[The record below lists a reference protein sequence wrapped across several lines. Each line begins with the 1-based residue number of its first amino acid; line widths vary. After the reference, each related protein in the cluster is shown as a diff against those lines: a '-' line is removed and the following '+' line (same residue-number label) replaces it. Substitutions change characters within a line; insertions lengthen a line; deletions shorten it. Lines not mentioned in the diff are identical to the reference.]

1 MRASQLQRGKV
12 TAVFRAMD
20 ADGDGL
26 LDESDFRAIT
36 ERWSWLRGA
45 AEGSADH
52 ERISAIMMGWWAA
65 LATVADADGDGK
77 VTVDEVLAVVARLPG
92 MLDAV
97 VTTASAMFD
106 AGDADG
112 DDLISAAE
120 YRSLIEAWNG
130 RSTDTD
136 AVFGILDEDGD
147 GLLSRAQF
155 TTLWTQFWVSDD
167 PIAPGNW
174 VFGNFSLPET
184 PDETGLDETGLTGR
198 A

>member
-1 MRASQLQRGKV
+1 MVSRLQRGKV

-26 LDESDFRAIT
+26 LDEPDFRAVT
-36 ERWSWLRGA
+36 ERWARLRGA
-45 AEGSADH
+45 APGSADH
-52 ERISAIMMGWWAA
+52 ERVSAIMLGWWAA
-65 LATVADADGDGK
+65 LSTDADADGDGK
-77 VTVDEVLAVVARLPG
+77 VTVDEVLAVVADLPG

-97 VTTASAMFD
+97 VATASAMFD
-106 AGDADG
+106 AADADG

-130 RSTDTD
+130 CGTDTD

-147 GLLSRAQF
+147 GMLTRAQF
-155 TTLWTQFWVSDD
+155 TALWTQFWVGDD

-184 PDETGLDETGLTGR
+184 